1 MSQAQAI
8 KTTALRI
15 AVWLSLLLACVLLT
29 AWQSH
34 WQAAFWVALAW
45 CAATMVWHLIHIQ
58 WLLTTL
64 QTTSNKT
71 VPTAVGLW
79 GEVFYFFHRLT
90 RQHALEIAELKT
102 QQDRFMQAVQASPN
116 AFVMLDDAGRLAW
129 MNSASQALLGLDTT
143 RDVGQNLAYLLRTP
157 AVAALLDSTR
167 VSAPITV
174 QAQGKTIAVQA
185 FPFGDH
191 QTLLLGQD
199 LTELERTERVR
210 RDFVANVS
218 HELRTPLTV
227 LSGYAELLHDHAEH
241 LPPALQDAV
250 GHMVSHT
257 QRMNHLTQDLLQLAT
272 LDASGTQLDVDVA
285 ERIQVSAWLAMVRQS
300 TAPLVP
306 LASNAENGALT
317 FDLGDEAWFVNGVL
331 SELHSALSNLITNA
345 LRYTPATGTVHVSC
359 QRLVTLQGE
368 QCHIRVADTGC
379 GIAAEHLPRLTER
392 FYRVSA
398 SRRRDGASDNSG
410 TGLGL
415 AIVKHI
421 MLRHGGELRIAS
433 ELGRGSVFTMVL
445 PLASVQ

>member
-1 MSQAQAI
+1 MNQAKSI
-8 KTTALRI
+8 KTIKPTVLRI
-15 AVWLSLLLACVLLT
+15 AVWLSLLLGSVFIT
-29 AWQSH
+29 ARYSG
-34 WQAAFWVALAW
+34 WQAACLLALAW
-45 CAATMVWHLIHIQ
+45 CAVTLIWHLTHLQ

-64 QTTSNKT
+64 QQPSNT
-71 VPTAVGLW
+71 NVPTAVGLW

-90 RQHALEIAELKT
+90 RQHALTIAELNT
-102 QQDRFMQAVQASPN
+102 QQDRFMQAMQASPN
-116 AFVMLDDAGRLAW
+116 AFVMLDDAGRVAW
-129 MNSASQALLGLDTT
+129 MNSASQALLGLDPA

-185 FPFGDH
+185 FPFGDQ

-241 LPPALQDAV
+241 LPVALKEAV
-250 GHMVSHT
+250 AHMVNHS

-272 LDASGTQLDVDVA
+272 LDASGTHMDAHLS
-285 ERIQVSAWLAMVRQS
+285 ERIDVTQWLAIVRQA
-300 TAPLVP
+300 TAPLAANRLP
-306 LASNAENGALT
+306 GALSFT
-317 FDLGDEAWFVNGVL
+317 FSDEPLHVKGVA

-345 LRYTPATGTVHVSC
+345 LRYTPADGTVQVICQHVT
-359 QRLVTLQGE
+359 TLQGE
-368 QCHIRVADTGC
+368 QCHIRVVDTGC

-398 SRRRDGASDNSG
+398 SRRRDGAHDNSG

>member
-1 MSQAQAI
+1 MNQTQAI

-15 AVWLSLLLACVLLT
+15 AVWLSLLMSCVLLT
-29 AWQSH
+29 AWQSD
-34 WQAAFWVALAW
+34 WQTACWVALAW
-45 CAATMVWHLIHIQ
+45 CAVTMVWHLIHLQ
-58 WLLTTL
+58 LLLTTL
-64 QTTSNKT
+64 QHTSNPT

-79 GEVFYFFHRLT
+79 GEVFYFFHRLS
-90 RQHALEIAELKT
+90 RQHALDIAELKT

-116 AFVMLDDAGRLAW
+116 AFVMLDDAGRVAW
-129 MNSASQALLGLDTT
+129 MNSASQALLGLDTA

-174 QAQGKTIAVQA
+174 LAQGKTIAVQA

-199 LTELERTERVR
+199 LTEIERTERVR

-227 LSGYAELLHDHAEH
+227 LSGFAELLVDHAEH
-241 LPPALQDAV
+241 LPPRLKEAV
-250 GHMVSHT
+250 GHILSHT

-272 LDASGTQLDVDVA
+272 LDANGAHL
-285 ERIQVSAWLAMVRQS
+285 EIQQTELIQINQWLATARQS
-300 TAPLVP
+300 TLP
-306 LASNAENGALT
+306 LATKATLGTLT
-317 FDLGDEAWFVNGVL
+317 IDSSDTHLFVKGVP
-331 SELHSALSNLITNA
+331 SELHSALTNLITNA
-345 LRYTPATGTVHVSC
+345 LRYTPSNGTVYVSC
-359 QRLVTLQGE
+359 ESFATAQGE
-368 QCHIRVADTGC
+368 QCHISVTDTGC

-398 SRRRDGASDNSG
+398 SRGRNGASDNSG

-445 PLASVQ
+445 PLVKRP

>member
-1 MSQAQAI
+1 MSQSKAI

-15 AVWLSLLLACVLLT
+15 AFWLSLLLGSVLLT
-29 AWQSH
+29 AWQSS
-34 WQAAFWVALAW
+34 WQSACWLALTW

-64 QTTSNKT
+64 QNTSSTTI
-71 VPTAVGLW
+71 PTAVGLW

-90 RQHALEIAELKT
+90 RQHALDIAELKT

-116 AFVMLDDAGRLAW
+116 AFVMLDDAGRVAW
-129 MNSASQALLGLDTT
+129 MNSASQALLGLDAA

-167 VSAPITV
+167 VSAPVTV

-241 LPPALQDAV
+241 LPPALHDAV
-250 GHMVSHT
+250 EHMVSHT

-272 LDASGTQLDVDVA
+272 LDASGTQFDAQAA
-285 ERIQVSAWLAMVRQS
+285 ERIQVNAWLAMVRQS
-300 TAPLVP
+300 TAPL
-306 LASNAENGALT
+306 ASNAALT
-317 FDLGDEAWFVNGVL
+317 FALGDEALFVNGVL

-345 LRYTPATGTVHVSC
+345 LRYTPADGTVQVICQHVA
-359 QRLVTLQGE
+359 TPQGE
-368 QCHIRVADTGC
+368 QCHIRVVDTGC

-398 SRRRDGASDNSG
+398 SRRRDGQSDNSG

-445 PLASVQ
+445 PLASAQ